1 MRAAA
6 TEVAME
12 DVTAAAIPE
21 KAKDADVTIR
31 MVRNADVITGKAK
44 DADVTMRMVRN
55 ADVITGMAEAAV
67 ATDWI

>member
-21 KAKDADVTIR
+21 KAKDADVT
-31 MVRNADVITGKAK
+31 
-44 DADVTMRMVRN
+44 MRMVRD

>member
-1 MRAAA
+1 M
-6 TEVAME
+6 
-12 DVTAAAIPE
+12 
-21 KAKDADVTIR
+21 R

-44 DADVTMRMVRN
+44 DADVTMRMVRD

>member
-1 MRAAA
+1 
-6 TEVAME
+6 ME

-21 KAKDADVTIR
+21 KAKDADVTMR
-31 MVRNADVITGKAK
+31 MVRN
-44 DADVTMRMVRN
+44 ADVTMRMVRD

>member
-1 MRAAA
+1 M
-6 TEVAME
+6 
-12 DVTAAAIPE
+12 PE
-21 KAKDADVTIR
+21 KGRKADVIMR

-44 DADVTMRMVRN
+44 DADVTMRMVRD